1 MRKLLFLGLS
11 VFYMLMMTFCEY
23 TPTVIDHITTEENY
37 VQITVNALSAEYNED
52 GYSYLTATLTDYEY
66 FEDFFGVAPDNT
78 DPDRLS
84 AHPVQFKIVTDNA
97 EALKERGFFDSIK
110 GGESL
115 TVRVTHWIH
124 NGINYFYVA
133 EVVSESG
140 TYLFFEEG
148 IRGMTNAAIS
158 IKDFEYDK
166 ILRQK

>member
-1 MRKLLFLGLS
+1 MPK
-11 VFYMLMMTFCEY
+11 C
-23 TPTVIDHITTEENY
+23 
-37 VQITVNALSAEYNED
+37 
-52 GYSYLTATLTDYEY
+52 
-66 FEDFFGVAPDNT
+66 
-78 DPDRLS
+78 
-84 AHPVQFKIVTDNA
+84 
-97 EALKERGFFDSIK
+97 LKESRRFLKIFIIMGFFDSIK
-110 GGESL
+110 GAERL

-133 EVVSESG
+133 EAVSESG